1 MDELIKEYID
11 LAAKESAS
19 ETVRALRSAGALKD
33 QRSIIHKRISTKLT
47 EFYKHDQSDENMK
60 RALKCISEDEYFD
73 IIPLFYYVGN
83 TIEHIASAYD
93 VDLSTITRNKRR
105 LCYEINEL
113 LESYE
118 GEGNGQGTT
127 GKQNL

>member
-105 LCYEINEL
+105 LCYEIHEL
-113 LESYE
+113 LESFE
-118 GEGNGQGTT
+118 GE
-127 GKQNL
+127 K